1 MSKKHK
7 NKNRVQ
13 DTMTPVATAPDTEAT
28 IEDMFA
34 ESLSPSEN
42 ASTEEVQSQEAVE
55 LEAPVESEEKPV
67 EQPKPVAESAAK
79 PEPVVSAGKQL
90 KVPTEKTTASE
101 LSNSRLSAM
110 QRNAMANKQV
120 THTPAGLKLLNL
132 FEEYKGKMSIKT
144 NNRDELRDRI
154 MILHRIVQTA
164 CPRKLTNRQVGADL
178 IGILFDQLVSNW
190 GTLFTDSNMF
200 RLDYSLPGG
209 PADIDKLNI
218 FIEAMIQLVEAATG
232 ETDHIA
238 FINERLQQ
246 VIDSEAIMIAIQNLR
261 TGIEKRIA
269 QRQKA
274 ARR

>member
-34 ESLSPSEN
+34 ESLSPSEDT
-42 ASTEEVQSQEAVE
+42 STEETQSSEAVE

-67 EQPKPVAESAAK
+67 EQPKLVAESAAK

>member
-42 ASTEEVQSQEAVE
+42 ASTEEMQSQEAVE

-79 PEPVVSAGKQL
+79 PEPVISAGKQL

>member
-42 ASTEEVQSQEAVE
+42 ASTEEMQSQEAVE

-67 EQPKPVAESAAK
+67 EQPKLVAESAAK
-79 PEPVVSAGKQL
+79 PEPVISAGKQL

-110 QRNAMANKQV
+110 QRNAMTNKQV

-232 ETDHIA
+232 ETDRIA